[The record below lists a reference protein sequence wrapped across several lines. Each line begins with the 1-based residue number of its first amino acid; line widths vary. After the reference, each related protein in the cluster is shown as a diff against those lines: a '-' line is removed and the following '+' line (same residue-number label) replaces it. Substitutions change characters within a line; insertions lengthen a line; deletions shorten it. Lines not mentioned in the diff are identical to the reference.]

1 MKLKFIYTLALC
13 VMIAFGCSE
22 EKGDNETPSAEKMS
36 LKVEENANKIAEEPN
51 NEEEASDE
59 VNVDNSESITEKGV
73 KENTSPTKAATTD
86 YDLAV
91 SSGGRAYI
99 TFEEDS
105 YFFGEIEEGD
115 LVKHTFKFQNDGD
128 GTLIIKDATATC
140 GCTRP
145 DFPFVPIKPG
155 ETGDINVVF
164 NSTGKV
170 GPQKKAVTIFSNGQP
185 RVKKVF
191 LVGTVL
197 AKKAKVE
204 EVEEEV
210 PEIQADTTT
219 SN

>member
-1 MKLKFIYTLALC
+1 MKLKFIYTLILC
-13 VMIAFGCSE
+13 TTLAFGCSE
-22 EKGDNETPSAEKMS
+22 EKTEKEVPSAEKMS
-36 LKVEENANKIAEEPN
+36 LKVKEATTKVAKTNNDETKDGQQEEVIT
-51 NEEEASDE
+51 
-59 VNVDNSESITEKGV
+59 DNSEKQTNQKVKNATEKSIT
-73 KENTSPTKAATTD
+73 AD
-86 YDLAV
+86 YDAAI
-91 SSGGRAYI
+91 SSSGRAYI
-99 TFEEDS
+99 TFAQDS

-115 LVKHTFKFQNDGD
+115 LVKHTFKFKNDGD

-145 DFPFVPIKPG
+145 DFPFVPILPG

-191 LVGTVL
+191 LEGTVL
-197 AKKAKVE
+197 AKKAKTQE
-204 EVEEEV
+204 EVAE
-210 PEIQADTTT
+210 PKIQADTT